1 MPINRNQ
8 PERKPSGSDWTFLNN
23 HTHVLLCL
31 AREPKARLRDVAQ
44 LVGITERAVQKIVRD
59 LEDSAILRRFRDGRR
74 NQYEIDLTQPL
85 RHPLESN
92 HTVGEL
98 LGLFLDGESQEKSA
112 SKTSVHKNKEKPGQD
127 LPHPAGVGG

>member
-8 PERKPSGSDWTFLNN
+8 PQQKASGSDWTFLNN

-59 LEDSAILRRFRDGRR
+59 LEDCAVLRRFRDGRR
-74 NQYEIDLTQPL
+74 NQYEIDLAQPL

-98 LGLFLDGESQEKSA
+98 LGLFLDAEAPKNSKKGQETVLRITTAAADS
-112 SKTSVHKNKEKPGQD
+112 P
-127 LPHPAGVGG
+127 P